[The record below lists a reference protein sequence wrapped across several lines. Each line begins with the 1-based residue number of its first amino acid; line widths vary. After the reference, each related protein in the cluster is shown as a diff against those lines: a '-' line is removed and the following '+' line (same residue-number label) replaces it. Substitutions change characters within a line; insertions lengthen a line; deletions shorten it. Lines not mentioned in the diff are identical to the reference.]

1 MQKMGTQ
8 TRKVTDYKWKLWYRK
23 TGHVHVQER
32 HLQVDT
38 QERIS
43 KSFLY
48 EGLVINIGQRST

>member
-1 MQKMGTQ
+1 MGTQ
-8 TRKVTDYKWKLWYRK
+8 TRRVITGESFVTEWK

-43 KSFLY
+43 KSLLY
-48 EGLVINIGQRST
+48 KGLVINIGDRLT